1 LPEELDLW
9 LASDQA
15 PAKGGW
21 NVSAVDG
28 FLAGIIAGPELIESK
43 EWTRLIFGRRP
54 LGKDGDAAVPRV
66 VDRPAPVPAQAASAE
81 PGTERLAA

>member
-1 LPEELDLW
+1 MTPQRRRRALSREELDLW

-28 FLAGIIAGPELIESK
+28 FLAGIIVGPEPIEPK
-43 EWTRLIFGRRP
+43 EWTRLIFAARP
-54 LGKDGDAAVPRV
+54 LGKDGDAAVH
-66 VDRPAPVPAQAASAE
+66 A
-81 PGTERLAA
+81 